1 MSIYSSEITTRLID
15 PVFDKSNFRS
25 EYRLQNDTVYLA
37 SLRLLDVGF
46 SSSATNGYNRLLGSL
61 GCIESI
67 QLFSGNEL
75 LDQILQATLLNALRS
90 ANTNNNDNMSL
101 NRYLKHSR
109 LGYLAQGDQTYD
121 SISGGQELDDI
132 KVSVQ
137 QDQDAGASS
146 SAKAWISLK
155 DMLPFLA
162 ASNHLP
168 TDTLKNLRLVVN
180 WKQNLQDMIVQ
191 DRTATLASLTG
202 SILVADEMN
211 PSPERDAVMKSYA
224 GVRYRPIEHDSVHVP
239 AITTTA
245 SDKLEVQQQNK
256 FSLNGFLNK
265 KLHKVAIVKTPTDSA
280 TWTSGNA
287 NEGFANQG
295 SKALWK
301 ERLQIRVNGSNK
313 LVGNGVNRPNQRLA
327 MLTDAY
333 GTFNVVQGQQLTYL
347 AEGTNQIEDSETQGQ
362 LAYDGLI
369 IDEPSVRE
377 FVVEMDRTGVY
388 QNDGLNQA
396 LTLNLFGETEKAVV
410 PISGGGVNIVY
421 TTD

>member
-1 MSIYSSEITTRLID
+1 MSIYSSDITTRLID

-25 EYRLQNDTVYLA
+25 EYRLHDDTVYLA
-37 SLRLLDVGF
+37 SMRLLQVGF
-46 SSSATNGYNRLLGSL
+46 SSSATNGYNRLLGAL

-75 LDQILQATLLNALRS
+75 LDQILSATILNGLRS

-101 NRYLKHSR
+101 NRYLKHNR

-132 KVSVQ
+132 KVTVQ
-137 QDQDAGASS
+137 QDNDSNSGSQ
-146 SAKAWISLK
+146 AWISLK

-180 WKQNLQDMIVQ
+180 WKQDLKDMIVQ

-211 PSPERDAVMKSYA
+211 PSPERDAVMKSYQ

-239 AITTTA
+239 AVTGTSA
-245 SDKLEVQQQNK
+245 SALEVEQKNT

-265 KLHKVAIVKTPTDSA
+265 KLHRVAIVKTPTDSA

-287 NEGFANQG
+287 NVGFSNQG

-301 ERLQIRVNGSNK
+301 ERLQVRVNGANK
-313 LVGNGVNRPNQRLA
+313 LVGDGVTRPNQRLA

-333 GTFNVVQGQQLTYL
+333 GTFNVVQGQQVTYL
-347 AEGTNQIEDSETQGQ
+347 AEGTNQIEDASTQGE
-362 LAYDGLI
+362 LAYDGLV
-369 IDEPSVRE
+369 IDEASVRE
-377 FVVEMDRTGVY
+377 FVVELDRTGVY

-410 PISGGGVNIVY
+410 PTQGGGVNVVY